1 MAPPPLQ
8 DRYAEVNGVRLH
20 YMTAG
25 SGQTL
30 LFLHGFPEF
39 WYAWRTQLDAFSAD
53 YQVVAPDLRG
63 YNLSD
68 RPADVSR
75 VHHPHPGGRR
85 GALLAQV
92 SPGRQA
98 ILIAHDWG
106 GIVAWAFALTHPAAL
121 EKLVIINAPHPAIFA
136 RELAT
141 NPAQQQAAGYM
152 TMLRGPDAEA
162 LLGAD
167 DFTRLDGML
176 FGGAVRPDAF
186 SAADRAAYHTA
197 WSLPGGLTGALNYY
211 RAVALTTTPASPPR
225 LTVEVPTLV
234 LWGEQDSAL
243 LTGNLNGLD
252 ALCPTCGCSGSPR
265 LATGWSMSSPTPSP
279 RPSALSSPRPDPP
292 CSPCQG
298 PPRSHVR

>member
-1 MAPPPLQ
+1 MALSPLQ

-39 WYAWRTQLDAFSAD
+39 WYAWRAQLEAFSAD
-53 YQVVAPDLRG
+53 YHVVVPDMRG

-68 RPADVSR
+68 RPADMAAYTIPTLVADVR
-75 VHHPHPGGRR
+75 
-85 GALLAQV
+85 ALLAQV
-92 SPGRQA
+92 GPGRQA

-106 GIVAWAFALTHPAAL
+106 GIVAWAFALTHPSAL
-121 EKLVIINAPHPAIFA
+121 QKLVVINAPHPAIFA

-141 NPAQQQAAGYM
+141 NSAQQQAAGYM
-152 TMLRGPDAEA
+152 TMLRGPQAEA

-167 DFTRLDGML
+167 DFARLDGML

-186 SAADRAAYHTA
+186 SAADRAAYHAA

-211 RAVALTTTPASPPR
+211 RAVALTPPPSSPPN
-225 LTVEVPTLV
+225 LTVTVPTLV
-234 LWGEQDSAL
+234 LWGEQDTAL
-243 LTGNLNGLD
+243 LTGNLDGLD
-252 ALCPTCGCSGSPR
+252 AYVPNLRVQRFPQAGH
-265 LATGWSMSSPTPSP
+265 WVVHEQ
-279 RPSALSSPRPDPP
+279 PDAVTDAIRAFITT
-292 CSPCQG
+292 S
-298 PPRSHVR
+298 